1 MLANFPRHVALRM
14 LSLLASVAW
23 VPRTAAGLRNYW
35 RGNWKLAKEISY
47 ERGGLSGTFTGAR
60 LAQPCAHITSASHY
74 ST

>member
-1 MLANFPRHVALRM
+1 M
-14 LSLLASVAW
+14 LSLMASVAW

-47 ERGGLSGTFTGAR
+47 ERGGLSGTFTGAHYTPVR
-60 LAQPCAHITSASHY
+60 SQHISVTLQHIGSHC